1 MFVGFLRW
9 IVAEIIQSR
18 KSYLPELTI
27 KVCHNMNKLILVRV
41 WYAHW
46 IFRLG
51 SDNEFG
57 YRLDKTIPKIRE
69 IKINIIYNR

>member
-1 MFVGFLRW
+1 MHIGY
-9 IVAEIIQSR
+9 S
-18 KSYLPELTI
+18 
-27 KVCHNMNKLILVRV
+27 
-41 WYAHW
+41 
-46 IFRLG
+46 RLG

>member
-1 MFVGFLRW
+1 
-9 IVAEIIQSR
+9 
-18 KSYLPELTI
+18 
-27 KVCHNMNKLILVRV
+27 MNKLILVRV